1 MNKIENKHTT
11 KKIDKAPFVFGEKN
25 LLKWMQT

>member
-1 MNKIENKHTT
+1 MNKIKNKHTT
-11 KKIDKAPFVFGEKN
+11 KKTDKAPFVFWEKN